1 MKSSSLDL
9 KRQITVDGNEKGS
22 DNMVNP
28 KYELI
33 QKLHALTSEYME
45 LDDDLQNATRFSD
58 LSMEI
63 ENTAMDLLRINTDIS
78 DDDMVKFFTE
88 HHVYSVGDKVK
99 VNGKFATITKVLR
112 EVRDR
117 CNKVYAYEVELDGK
131 AGYIINRNNIKY

>member
-1 MKSSSLDL
+1 
-9 KRQITVDGNEKGS
+9 
-22 DNMVNP
+22 MVNP

-33 QKLHALTSEYME
+33 QKLHALTSKYME

-78 DDDMVKFFTE
+78 DDDMVKFLTE

>member
-1 MKSSSLDL
+1 M
-9 KRQITVDGNEKGS
+9 T
-22 DNMVNP
+22 NP

-33 QKLHALTSEYME
+33 KKLYSLTLEYME

-78 DDDMVKFFTE
+78 DDEMVNFLTE

-99 VNGKFATITKVLR
+99 VNGEFATITKVLR

>member
-1 MKSSSLDL
+1 MKSSSLDS
-9 KRQITVDGNEKGS
+9 KMYENEKGS

-33 QKLHALTSEYME
+33 QKLHVLTSEYME

-78 DDDMVKFFTE
+78 DDDMVNFLTK
-88 HHVYSVGDKVK
+88 HHVYSG
-99 VNGKFATITKVLR
+99 R
-112 EVRDR
+112 
-117 CNKVYAYEVELDGK
+117 
-131 AGYIINRNNIKY
+131 

>member
-9 KRQITVDGNEKGS
+9 KRYGNEKGS
-22 DNMVNP
+22 DSMANL

-33 QKLHALTSEYME
+33 QKLHVLTSEYME

-78 DDDMVKFFTE
+78 DDDMVNFLTE

-99 VNGKFATITKVLR
+99 VNGEFATITKVLR

>member
-1 MKSSSLDL
+1 M
-9 KRQITVDGNEKGS
+9 DGNEKGS
-22 DNMVNP
+22 DIMTNP

-33 QKLHALTSEYME
+33 KKLYILTSEYME

-78 DDDMVKFFTE
+78 DDDMVNYLTE

-99 VNGKFATITKVLR
+99 VNGKFATITEVLR

-117 CNKVYAYEVELDGK
+117 CNKVYAYEVEFDGK